1 MTKSVKRRY
10 WFTTCPMIMRKNWRK
25 YVATISHGEAKLL
38 QEYTSDVSLEIP
50 AGNEGIFMM
59 RVHTDH
65 GRFMQVVRDDECLI
79 GPLTELE
86 YITFSGEPAN
96 CPHIISFPHSKRD
109 KNSWKC
115 VKVRNQT

>member
-1 MTKSVKRRY
+1 
-10 WFTTCPMIMRKNWRK
+10 MIMRKNWRK
-25 YVATISHGEAKLL
+25 YVATVSHGEAKFL
-38 QEYTSDVSLEIP
+38 QEYTSDVSLEIL
-50 AGNEGIFMM
+50 AGNEGVFMM

-96 CPHIISFPHSKRD
+96 CPHTISFPHSKRD
-109 KNSWKC
+109 KNAWKY
-115 VKVRNQT
+115 VKVRNQKLLICTDAADQNI